1 MSHVKRGPFTITS
14 SEEIYANPWIRV
26 NEFQVLKPN
35 GQPGIYGVVS
45 FQNRAIAVLP
55 MADNGDV
62 WLIGQHRFPF
72 DEYHWEVPMGGGPMD
87 ESPEES
93 ALRELRE
100 ETGLVAST
108 LTPLGRF
115 CVSNCITDE
124 QAFVFLATGLT
135 EGETEFD
142 DTEVLEIRRLP
153 FQEAFEMTM
162 DGRITDLVSVATI
175 QRVRLMGLA

>member
-1 MSHVKRGPFTITS
+1 MNQTKRGPFTIIG
-14 SEEIYANPWIRV
+14 SEEIYENPWIRV
-26 NEFQVLKPN
+26 NEYQVLKPN

-45 FQNRAIAVLP
+45 FRNRAIAVLP

-72 DEYHWEVPMGGGPMD
+72 DEYHWEVPMGGGPLA
-87 ESPEES
+87 ESPEAS

-100 ETGLVAST
+100 ETGLLAST

-124 QAFVFLATGLT
+124 EAFVFLATGLT
-135 EGETEFD
+135 QGETEFD
-142 DTEVLEIRRLP
+142 DTEVLAIRRLP

-162 DGRITDLVSVATI
+162 DGRITDLVSVTTI
-175 QRVRLMGLA
+175 QRVRLLGLA